1 MFESWVNSTTDS
13 VFYKMFDGKD
23 FRYRF
28 VNKVK
33 ADRFRTTPEE
43 MFKKTNS
50 DFMSAKDAEIAYE
63 EDMRAYNG
71 ETINCIKKIVHI
83 DGRVEFSSIV
93 KSQWKDSRGNVFGI
107 LGTARDVTRQM
118 EIEECMRTYFSETI
132 HSLKTKYIGYQVLRL
147 IANGRYGAIPNT
159 VKTRLDGITCSFS
172 DVENMLIEALAR
184 VKSLGFEEKKLGLDE
199 APVDVGLQ
207 IIDKVLSSF
216 ASEIEEKNIFIDNTY
231 GSIPEKQVFLKIN
244 ATALYSIFENLISN
258 AIKYVQF
265 GGVIA
270 IGYIIKD
277 GKIIFNVYNNGP
289 GISEE
294 FQRNGLFEKFQR
306 DEGTQNLA
314 EGTGIGLYHA
324 KKMAELLGGS
334 LIHEPTNDNHPNFLL
349 TLPIIS

>member
-184 VKSLGFEEKKLGLDE
+184 VKSQLMLVCRSLIRCFPVLLQKLKK
-199 APVDVGLQ
+199 
-207 IIDKVLSSF
+207 K
-216 ASEIEEKNIFIDNTY
+216 IFSLTTLMA
-231 GSIPEKQVFLKIN
+231 QFLKN
-244 ATALYSIFENLISN
+244 KCF
-258 AIKYVQF
+258 
-265 GGVIA
+265 
-270 IGYIIKD
+270 
-277 GKIIFNVYNNGP
+277 
-289 GISEE
+289 
-294 FQRNGLFEKFQR
+294 
-306 DEGTQNLA
+306 
-314 EGTGIGLYHA
+314 
-324 KKMAELLGGS
+324 
-334 LIHEPTNDNHPNFLL
+334 
-349 TLPIIS
+349 